1 MRGFT
6 GKLGGFMQ
14 HNFFR
19 PFLKVFGGWEHDYAH
34 PVYLTSSDS
43 THGQENDLLQVLTSD
58 GIMTVSHVFIC
69 PYDKVALLGIA
80 NIRFWC
86 KHRDAV
92 SKHYGIANFATMP
105 TYDADAHKKYHFLA
119 TGTNIQSS
127 FLRQFCPTTT
137 ATATVPSGSSSASV
151 SVTTASIISQ
161 ASHQS
166 TRPCVPNI
174 FAPPNS
180 NSIDGDDDGDDSNDV
195 DNDWPQQ

>member
-1 MRGFT
+1 MYYSI
-6 GKLGGFMQ
+6 KW
-14 HNFFR
+14 NF
-19 PFLKVFGGWEHDYAH
+19 
-34 PVYLTSSDS
+34 
-43 THGQENDLLQVLTSD
+43 
-58 GIMTVSHVFIC
+58 VSIQQIFSV
-69 PYDKVALLGIA
+69 DDV
-80 NIRFWC
+80 
-86 KHRDAV
+86 
-92 SKHYGIANFATMP
+92 
-105 TYDADAHKKYHFLA
+105 DAHKKYHFLA

-180 NSIDGDDDGDDSNDV
+180 NSIDGDGDGDDSNDV
-195 DNDWPQQ
+195 DNDLDISHNSDNHENDDMDTAFIDADEPVENQTNQEDLNKDMRDFFFFGSPQFPTYFIYDFVKPWKKLCFLKVFLL